1 MPLRHHL
8 LFRSPVAATRIAGL
22 LLRAELIISVNP
34 GWQGRTIAAMQ
45 TVYLET
51 TIPSYLAAKASRD
64 LIVAAHQQITQDWWQ
79 TAHGR
84 FELYVSEAVLDEVRA
99 GDPDAIERRLRFIE
113 RLPILALNDD
123 VRALTRHYG
132 KTLGLVGKARADIPH
147 LAYAVS
153 YQMDYLVTWNCSHI
167 ANGEMIRRLLRANA
181 ELKRP
186 TPLIVTPEEVLES
199 LED

>member
-1 MPLRHHL
+1 ML
-8 LFRSPVAATRIAGL
+8 
-22 LLRAELIISVNP
+22 
-34 GWQGRTIAAMQ
+34 

-64 LIVAAHQQITQDWWQ
+64 LIIAAHQQITQDWWQ
-79 TAHGR
+79 TAQGR
-84 FELYVSEAVLDEVRA
+84 FKLYVSEAVLDELRA
-99 GDPDAIERRLRFIE
+99 GDPEAVERRLGIVE
-113 RLPILALNDD
+113 NLQVLALNED
-123 VRALTRHYG
+123 VRVLTRHYD
-132 KTLGLVGKARADIPH
+132 KALGLSGKARADIPH
-147 LAYAVS
+147 LAYAVA

-167 ANGEMIRRLLRANA
+167 ANGEMIRRLLKANA

>member
-1 MPLRHHL
+1 
-8 LFRSPVAATRIAGL
+8 
-22 LLRAELIISVNP
+22 
-34 GWQGRTIAAMQ
+34 MQ

-51 TIPSYLAAKASRD
+51 TIPSYLAARASRD

-79 TAHGR
+79 TARDR
-84 FELYVSEAVLDEVRA
+84 FDLYVSAAVLDELRA
-99 GDPDAIERRLRFIE
+99 GDPEAVERRLQFIE
-113 RLPILALNDD
+113 DLPVLRLNDD

-132 KTLGLVGKARADIPH
+132 ETLGLAGRARADIPH

-153 YQMDYLVTWNCSHI
+153 YQVDYLVTWNCSHI
-167 ANGEMIRRLLRANA
+167 ANGEMIRRLFRANV

-186 TPLIVTPEEVLES
+186 TPLIVTPEEILEA